1 MKELADVL
9 GPLLTTVASVAGV
22 LGALGQLTAGT
33 RLRRQVAYWQEQ
45 AQVSVSTQDRA
56 VAQSLQREAMGRLVA
71 LQAIPGRRLLI
82 EGAMVVFLLAWAT
95 GQCFQVAADLAEQLS
110 ARRLIENHLWEI
122 GVVMLLLLLICRGV
136 SRTANAVYERRQIAT
151 AYILGTALEREHL
164 KAFRGGQTHTT
175 LGWKG
180 LGLLVVIAGGL
191 WCLAVFLGL
200 GLGAG
205 SQGVEQGPAWLSNI
219 ALGSFLGLAGLVA
232 LYVLDLH
239 HAGWKHPS
247 PELMEPTN
255 AQPLNDD
262 ISPKAPSQTPTRP
275 EEKKHSRP
283 WLTSPARTP
292 VETNHSH
299 GPGTHGHRVNDQ
311 PL

>member
-164 KAFRGGQTHTT
+164 KAFRGGQTHST
-175 LGWKG
+175 LGRKG
-180 LGLLVVIAGGL
+180 LGLLVVIALGL

-205 SQGVEQGPAWLSNI
+205 SQGVEQGPAWLSTL
-219 ALGSFLGLAGLVA
+219 ALGSFLGLVGIVA
-232 LYVLDLH
+232 LYVLDLN

-247 PELMEPTN
+247 PDLIESTN
-255 AQPLNDD
+255 APRALADLSD
-262 ISPKAPSQTPTRP
+262 KDS
-275 EEKKHSRP
+275 SR
-283 WLTSPARTP
+283 
-292 VETNHSH
+292 V
-299 GPGTHGHRVNDQ
+299 
-311 PL
+311 